1 MDHITPLLLL
11 GLIGLF
17 GFLSQWLAEQVKLP
31 AILFLLIIG
40 ILLGPILSV
49 LNPDALFGELLF
61 PYISLS
67 VAVILFEGALTLSRH
82 ELKEIG
88 RPVLKLISVGML
100 INGLITAV
108 ATHYIVG
115 FSWAMSALFGAIM
128 VVTGPTVIMPML
140 KAVRPQPKI
149 GDALRWE
156 GIIID
161 PIGAL
166 FAVLVYEFI
175 IVLQLDAG
183 YGEIAQVFLSTIG
196 VGIAIGVAAGYGF
209 GLLIRNHKIPEGI
222 QNFAALAFVC
232 FVFSLSD
239 ELMHESGLLAV
250 TLMGI
255 ILANMRGVNT
265 RAILGFKEDLTVVL
279 VSVLF
284 IVLAARIEF
293 SGFIALGW
301 SAVVLF
307 LVMQFIAR
315 PINVF
320 VSFIGSDF
328 SWQERALV
336 AWIGPRGIVAAAV
349 VAVFAIRIESLGY
362 EDASL
367 LVPLAFTIIIGTVFV
382 QGLTARSI
390 ALRLGVAQPATD
402 GVVIYGANSFSI
414 QLAGLM
420 NSLGI
425 AVLLCDSNWDKLRQ
439 PRLHGINTYH
449 GNPSSKDALKKIEL
463 DNYGVFLG
471 LADHYEA
478 NVAQANRF
486 KETFGERRVFILPV
500 HNSHGNPERDLATE
514 DFSART
520 LFSDDLNSFQLARV
534 IAFGGAVK
542 TTKLSENFDFE
553 KWRAHAPNAA
563 PMCVLT
569 AAGELNFAVSGEA
582 LSTQADDQIIYLANG
597 FKANIVG
604 HKVEGEQEVT
614 AASK

>member
-1 MDHITPLLLL
+1 MLHITPLLLL
-11 GLIGLF
+11 GLIGLL
-17 GFLSQWLAEQVKLP
+17 GFLSQWLADRVKLP

-49 LNPDALFGELLF
+49 LDPDALFGELLF

-88 RPVLKLISVGML
+88 RPVLRLISVGML
-100 INGLITAV
+100 INGLITTV

-115 FSWAMSALFGAIM
+115 LSWEISALFGAIM

-175 IVLQLDAG
+175 VVFQLNTG
-183 YGEIAQVFLSTIG
+183 FGEIAIVFLSTIG
-196 VGIAIGVAAGYGF
+196 VGMAIGIAAGYGF

-250 TLMGI
+250 TIMGI
-255 ILANMRGVNT
+255 ILANMREVNT

-293 SGFIALGW
+293 SGFVALGW

-328 SWQERALV
+328 SWKERALV

-349 VAVFAIRIESLGY
+349 VAVFAIRMEDLGY
-362 EDASL
+362 QDASL

-382 QGLTARSI
+382 QGLSSRAI

-402 GVVIYGANSFSI
+402 GVVIYGANRFSI

-420 NSLGI
+420 NALGI
-425 AVLLCDSNWDKLRQ
+425 AVLLCDSNWDKLRS
-439 PRLHGINTYH
+439 PRLLGINTYH
-449 GNPSSKDALKKIEL
+449 GNPSSKDALKKIKL

-486 KETFGERRVFILPV
+486 KEEFGERKVYILPA
-500 HNSHGNPERDLATE
+500 HQSHGNPERDLVTE

-520 LFSDDLNSFQLARV
+520 LFGEDLNSFQLGRV
-534 IAFGGAVK
+534 IAFGGEIK
-542 TTKLSENFDFE
+542 TTKLSDSFDIE
-553 KWRAHAPNAA
+553 KWRAHSPNAV
-563 PMCVLT
+563 PLCVLT
-569 AAGELNFAVSGEA
+569 SAGKLNFGVSGEE
-582 LSTQADDQIIYLANG
+582 LSAQAEDQIIYLATG
-597 FKANIVG
+597 FKPNKSSV
-604 HKVEGEQEVT
+604 KKEEVT
-614 AASK
+614 LS

>member
-1 MDHITPLLLL
+1 MEHITPLLLL
-11 GLIGLF
+11 GLIGLL

-67 VAVILFEGALTLSRH
+67 VAVILFEGALTLSSH

-108 ATHYIVG
+108 ATHYIIG

-175 IVLQLDAG
+175 IVIQLDAG
-183 YGEIAQVFLSTIG
+183 YGEIAQVFFSTIG
-196 VGIAIGVAAGYGF
+196 VGAAIGVAAGYGL

-255 ILANMRGVNT
+255 ILANMRDVNT

-293 SGFIALGW
+293 SGFVALGW
-301 SAVVLF
+301 GAVVLF

-320 VSFIGSDF
+320 ISFIGSDF

-349 VAVFAIRIESLGY
+349 VAVFAIRMESLGH

-367 LVPLAFTIIIGTVFV
+367 LVPLAFTIIIGTVFI

-402 GVVIYGANSFSI
+402 GVVIYGANGFSI

-439 PRLHGINTYH
+439 PRLLGINTYH
-449 GNPSSKDALKKIEL
+449 GNPSSKDALKKIKL

-478 NVAQANRF
+478 NVSQANRF
-486 KETFGERRVFILPV
+486 KEKFGERSVFILPV
-500 HNSHGNPERDLATE
+500 HNSHGNPERDLVTE

-520 LFSDDLNSFQLARV
+520 LFNDDLNSFQLARV

-553 KWRAHAPNAA
+553 KWREHAPNAA
-563 PMCVLT
+563 PLCVLT
-569 AAGELNFAVSGEA
+569 AAGKLKFAVSGEE

-597 FKANIVG
+597 FKANNG
-604 HKVEGEQEVT
+604 GKKTEQKQAI
-614 AASK
+614 AAAGK